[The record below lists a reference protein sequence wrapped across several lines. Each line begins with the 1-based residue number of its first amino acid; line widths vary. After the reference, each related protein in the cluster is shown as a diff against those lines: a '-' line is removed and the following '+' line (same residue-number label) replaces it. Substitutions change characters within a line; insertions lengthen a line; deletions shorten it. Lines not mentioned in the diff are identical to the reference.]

1 MKAALRARLKNASN
15 NWTYQL
21 PWVLLGLRTA
31 FKEDLQMTSAE
42 LVFGEPL
49 MVSGDFVGTST
60 DSSDPALLLGQLQE
74 EVQQLRPVPTSQH
87 GLEPTHVP
95 EDIKTVG
102 ATVRTLKRPF
112 VAIVVDEDVVSR
124 FDILRHVGWFET
136 M

>member
-1 MKAALRARLKNASN
+1 
-15 NWTYQL
+15 
-21 PWVLLGLRTA
+21 
-31 FKEDLQMTSAE
+31 MTSAE

>member
-1 MKAALRARLKNASN
+1 
-15 NWTYQL
+15 
-21 PWVLLGLRTA
+21 
-31 FKEDLQMTSAE
+31 MTSAE

-49 MVSGDFVGTST
+49 TVPGDFVGTST

-102 ATVRTLKRPF
+102 ATVRTLKEALCGRRGGRRRRRRRDGHKGP
-112 VAIVVDEDVVSR
+112 
-124 FDILRHVGWFET
+124 L
-136 M
+136 